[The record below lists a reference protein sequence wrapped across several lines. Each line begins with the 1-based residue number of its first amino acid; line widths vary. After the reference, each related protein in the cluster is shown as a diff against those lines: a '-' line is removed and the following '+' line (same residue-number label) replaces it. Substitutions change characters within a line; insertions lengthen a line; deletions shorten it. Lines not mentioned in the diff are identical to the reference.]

1 MSRTIPTTLTFDTR
15 KVMRLAQANNNSFVV
30 GSQTGELTILHKA
43 FRPRTAHDIPS
54 AFIVRTA
61 TLKRGDAV
69 VLWAFNNGS
78 LFHIPFSKSVT
89 GVTVFSIDAPGG
101 VHVAVGTDRRSP
113 AAFEEY
119 IKSVGVKL
127 T

>member
-1 MSRTIPTTLTFDTR
+1 MSRTMPALTFDAR
-15 KVMRLAQANNNSFVV
+15 KVMRLAQANQNSFIV
-30 GSQTGELTILHKA
+30 GSQTGDLTILHKA
-43 FRPRTAHDIPS
+43 FRPRTTNDIPS
-54 AFIVRTA
+54 AFIVGTA
-61 TLKRGDAV
+61 ILKRGDAV
-69 VLWAFNNGS
+69 VLWAFTDGS
-78 LFHIPFSKSVT
+78 LFNIPFSKTVT
-89 GVTVFSIDAPGG
+89 GVTVFSTNGPGG